1 MELRTIHIKQ
11 MCCQRCIEAV
21 EGTLSNLGLD
31 VKNVQLG
38 IAVFVQSE
46 KVSDELISSAIVKRG
61 FEIIKSEDERL
72 TGEIKI
78 SIMGLIHH
86 ASETENDNKNI
97 RAYLEKVTLKPFRVL
112 NKVFVNTTQIT
123 IQKYTIL
130 QRIEKVK
137 ALISESKFNFSEIA
151 FLTGY
156 KTPQHLSAQF
166 KKYEGISMLDYKAS
180 EIKNRNPID
189 KI

>member
-1 MELRTIHIKQ
+1 MELRTIHIKH
-11 MCCQRCIEAV
+11 MCCRRCIEAV
-21 EGTLSNLGLD
+21 EATLKELGLN

-38 IAVFVQSE
+38 VAAFVQLE
-46 KVSDELISSAIVKRG
+46 KVSDELINNALIKRG
-61 FEIIKSEDERL
+61 FEIIKSEDEQL
-72 TGEIKI
+72 TEEIKI
-78 SIMGLIHH
+78 GIIELVHH
-86 ASETENDNKNI
+86 SSEHDNDNKGI
-97 RAYLEKVTLKPFRVL
+97 RTHLEKATLKPFRVL
-112 NKVFVNTTQIT
+112 NKIFLKSTQIT

-137 ALISESKFNFSEIA
+137 ALIDEGKSNFSEIA

-166 KKYEGISMLDYKAS
+166 KKYEGISMLDYKVS
-180 EIKNRNPID
+180 EVKNRKPID